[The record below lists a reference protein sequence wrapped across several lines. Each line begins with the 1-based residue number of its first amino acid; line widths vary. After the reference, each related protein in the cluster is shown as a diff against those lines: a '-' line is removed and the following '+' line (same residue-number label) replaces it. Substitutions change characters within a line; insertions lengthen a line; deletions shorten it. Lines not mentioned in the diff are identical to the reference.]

1 MALRVAGLVLS
12 FNEQEN
18 NMKTQ
23 KMLLVLAGMMSALL
37 CGEYRASA
45 QVPVHVVI
53 TDAAL
58 QGNAAPPRLDMSA
71 VKVTLNKKDVKITQL
86 VPARGDAATLQL
98 FILIDDTLD
107 TSIGNHLQE
116 LKDFIKA
123 QPGSTQVGVGYMS
136 NATFQLT
143 QNFTG
148 DHNAAI
154 KAIRLPRGNLSTMDS
169 PYLSLISLVKSWPK
183 QNVRRE
189 VLMVTDGIDR
199 LRGEKPQLPRGG
211 AQPSRGGVAQPSWT
225 AVDFGPGIYHS
236 MPQISVD
243 ANSASEIS
251 QRYNVIVYSIYGV
264 GVGRMGRSSWDVQ
277 LGLSGLDKI
286 AQETGGECFSLST
299 TQLVSFKPY
308 LDRLANQLA
317 NQYFLEF
324 GGIPKGKGGL
334 QRVRIDA
341 EIPNSELLAPDNVW
355 VGPPE
360 AQKK

>member
-1 MALRVAGLVLS
+1 MSVLLYG
-12 FNEQEN
+12 EQ
-18 NMKTQ
+18 
-23 KMLLVLAGMMSALL
+23 SA
-37 CGEYRASA
+37 RAQGA
-45 QVPVHVVI
+45 AVPVHVVI

-58 QGNAAPPRLDMSA
+58 QGNSAPPRLDMSA
-71 VKVTLNKKDVKITQL
+71 VKVTLNKKEVKVTQL

-116 LKDFIKA
+116 LKDFVKA
-123 QPGSTQVGVGYMS
+123 QPGTTQIGVGYMS

-154 KAIRLPRGNLSTMDS
+154 NAIRLPRGGLSTMDS

-199 LRGEKPQLPRGG
+199 LRGERPVVRPGMAPGMAPPRQGAGG
-211 AQPSRGGVAQPSWT
+211 APWDIPNY
-225 AVDFGPGIYHS
+225 GPGVYHS

-243 ANSASEIS
+243 ASSASEIS

-264 GVGRMGRSSWDVQ
+264 GVGRAGRSEWDLQ
-277 LGLSGLDKI
+277 LALGGLTKI
-286 AQETGGECFSLST
+286 ADETGGECFSMST

-308 LDRLANQLA
+308 LDRLANYLQ

-324 GGIPKGKGGL
+324 AGIPKGKGGL
-334 QRVRIDA
+334 QRLRIDA
-341 EIPNSELLAPDNVW
+341 EIKNSELLAPDNVW
-355 VGPPE
+355 VGPP
-360 AQKK
+360 AAAKK

>member
-1 MALRVAGLVLS
+1 
-12 FNEQEN
+12 
-18 NMKTQ
+18 MKIQ

-37 CGEYRASA
+37 YGEQNVRAQGA
-45 QVPVHVVI
+45 AVPVHVVI
-53 TDAAL
+53 TDTAL
-58 QGNAAPPRLDMSA
+58 QGNSTPPRLDMSA
-71 VKVTLNKKDVKITQL
+71 VKVTLNKKDVKVTQL

-98 FILIDDTLD
+98 FFLIDDTLD

-123 QPGSTQVGVGYMS
+123 QPASTQVGVGYMS

-143 QNFTG
+143 QNFTP

-154 KAIRLPRGNLSTMDS
+154 KAIRLPRGNFSTMDS

-199 LRGEKPQLPRGG
+199 LRGEKPDPRRMG
-211 AQPSRGGVAQPSWT
+211 P
-225 AVDFGPGIYHS
+225 DFGPGIYHS

-243 ANSASEIS
+243 ADSASTIS

-264 GVGRMGRSSWDVQ
+264 GVGRAGRSSWDLQ
-277 LGLSGLDKI
+277 LGLSGLTKI
-286 AQETGGECFSLST
+286 AEETGGECFSLST

-308 LDRLANQLA
+308 LDRLANYMA
-317 NQYFLEF
+317 NQYFLAF
-324 GGIPKGKGGL
+324 DGIPKGKGGL

-341 EIPNSELLAPDNVW
+341 EIPNRELLAPDNVW

-360 AQKK
+360 AAKK